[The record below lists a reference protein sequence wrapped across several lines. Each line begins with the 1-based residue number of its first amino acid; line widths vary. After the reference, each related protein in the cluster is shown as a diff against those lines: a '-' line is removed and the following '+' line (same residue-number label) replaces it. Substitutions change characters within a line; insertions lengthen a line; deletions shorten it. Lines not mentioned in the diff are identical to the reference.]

1 MEFNENAEINPFAPS
16 IPKYYLTKSRAHQ
29 KDNYF
34 QIGRNDYSERIFN
47 TKARQIYIP
56 KLEFNPFKGCGRVP
70 FRKEE
75 DRVPP
80 VHQGLK
86 NERRISNNKRS
97 SDEDDELNI
106 NLRPNINIYI
116 ISDCFI
122 QNKSPFQNRDNILG
136 DDSPAP
142 AIAPNDPVDDLNT
155 KLSKMKLKNKLVNPF
170 KIKLNIK
177 KKNNERIYDNNM
189 EDQLGDYYID

>member
-16 IPKYYLTKSRAHQ
+16 ISKYYLTKSRAHQ

-34 QIGRNDYSERIFN
+34 QIGSNDYSERIFN

-97 SDEDDELNI
+97 SDEDDELNM

-116 ISDCFI
+116 ISDCSI

-142 AIAPNDPVDDLNT
+142 AIAPNDPVDDLNK
-155 KLSKMKLKNKLVNPF
+155 KLAKMKLKNKLVNPF

-177 KKNNERIYDNNM
+177 KKNDERIYDNNM